1 MQASILEINENT
13 VVVKV
18 TGIIEGNL
26 VNTYMSFQDTKVII
40 GEIIQIKGDTL
51 YVNLVGEIKDNNF
64 VYGITAKPSFNA
76 TISFIDK
83 NNVSMIMSYPEVL
96 TKSLFIGYSPIY
108 DNLRISFDLNNFFSG
123 HFAILGGSG
132 SGKSWSLSKII
143 QNVFQNGDK
152 VPYKASLF
160 IFDTFGEY
168 YNSFTGIE
176 AQNPYISFKSYTTN
190 LESNEEILKIPPFLL
205 DVDDLAILL
214 NANSTDQLQVLEK
227 ALSLVRIFKREDANI
242 LKIKNDIIAR
252 AILDILLSGRP
263 SVQVRDQIFSILS
276 FYKTSELNL
285 DSVLTQP
292 GYNRPLKHCLII
304 DADGKLREIDLL
316 TDFFTGFLMDEK
328 ETNNLPP
335 ENVCYSLADLENAI
349 DFALIS
355 EGMFKSEK
363 VYENNNLL
371 KVRMHTLVTDYY
383 HTYFDYPNYIT
394 RENYINTLLT
404 KGNRKA
410 QLINININYVDDRFA
425 KNIVKIM
432 SKMLFDVLKVYKPRA
447 SFPVHIILEEAHRY
461 VMNDDGVDLLGYNIF
476 ERISKEGRK
485 YGILLGVISQ
495 RPSELSE
502 TSLSQS
508 NNFLIFK
515 MSHPKDLSY
524 IKNLI
529 PYMTDEIAKRIQ
541 VMQPGYCYAFGTA
554 FKIPTILKIDKPNP
568 TPESNNV
575 DISNTWF
582 LDVQKPTTTNTQ
594 PIEEIKE
601 V

>member
-1 MQASILEINENT
+1 MQANILEIQENT
-13 VVVKV
+13 VVVKF
-18 TGIIEGNL
+18 TNGNL
-26 VNTYMSFQDTKVII
+26 DKNLINTYVAFQDTKVLV
-40 GEIIQIKGDTL
+40 GEITQVKGDIL
-51 YVNLVGEIKDNNF
+51 YANLVGEIKGNDF
-64 VYGITAKPSFNA
+64 VYGITAKPSLKANVVL
-76 TISFIDK
+76 IDK
-83 NNVSMIMSYPEVL
+83 DQVSMILSHPEVL

-108 DNLRISFDLNNFFSG
+108 DNLRISFDLNQFFSN
-123 HFAILGGSG
+123 HFAILGGTG
-132 SGKSWSLSKII
+132 SGKSWTLSKII
-143 QNVFQNGDK
+143 QNIFQNGDK
-152 VPYKASLF
+152 VPYNASLF

-176 AQNPYISFKSYTTN
+176 TANPYISFKSYTTN

-214 NANSTDQLQVLEK
+214 NANSQDQLQVLEK
-227 ALSLVRIFKREDANI
+227 ALYLVKIFKREDANI

-263 SVQVRDQIFSILS
+263 PVQIRDQIFSILS
-276 FYKTSELNL
+276 FYKTNDLHL
-285 DSVLTQP
+285 DAVLSQP
-292 GYNRPLKHCLII
+292 GYNRPLKHCLLL

-316 TDFFTGFLMDEK
+316 TDFFTGFLLDET
-328 ETNNLPP
+328 ETSDLPP
-335 ENVCYSLADLENAI
+335 ENICYSLADLENAI

-371 KVRMHTLVTDYY
+371 KVRMHTLVTEYY
-383 HTYFDYPNYIT
+383 HTYFEYSNYIT
-394 RENYINTLLT
+394 KENYINTLLT

-447 SFPVHIILEEAHRY
+447 GFPIHIILEEAHRY

-495 RPSELSE
+495 RPNELSE

-508 NNFLIFK
+508 SNFLIFK
-515 MSHPKDLSY
+515 MSHPRDLDY

-541 VMQPGYCYAFGTA
+541 VLQPGYCYAFGTA
-554 FKIPTILKIDKPNP
+554 FKIPTIIQIDKPNP

-575 DISNTWF
+575 NISKTWF
-582 LDVQKPTTTNTQ
+582 LDTQKPNQ
-594 PIEEIKE
+594 
-601 V
+601 